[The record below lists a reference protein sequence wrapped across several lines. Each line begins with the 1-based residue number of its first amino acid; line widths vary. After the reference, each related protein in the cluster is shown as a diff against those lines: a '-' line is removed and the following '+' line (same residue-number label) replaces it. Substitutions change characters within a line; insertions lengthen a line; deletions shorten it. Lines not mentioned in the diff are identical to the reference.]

1 MKFKEYLNQLVGAA
15 HHAFHQS
22 IIQSESNRKRHWTK
36 KDGVLRPKQ
45 TKRMLNGREVEIPEH
60 TQHDQHSFPLVK
72 MELETET
79 NLSIGKNGLETHV
92 TKGMFRKHTHMKIK
106 LKFKMV
112 DPPEGV
118 HAVNDGVN
126 ERLKDKTN

>member
-1 MKFKEYLNQLVGAA
+1 MKFRDYLKGLVESA
-15 HHAFHQS
+15 HEAFHQS
-22 IIQSESNRKRHWTK
+22 ILQSESNRKHHWED
-36 KDGVLRPKQ
+36 KDGVLHPKQ
-45 TKRMLNGREVEIPEH
+45 TKRMVNGQEVEVPEH

-79 NLSIGKNGLETHV
+79 NLSIGKGGLETHV
-92 TKGMFRKHTHMKIK
+92 TKGMFRKHTHMKVK
-106 LKFKMV
+106 MKFKMV

-126 ERLKDKTN
+126 DNLKDKTT